1 MVITAQRRTIQVV
14 VEPVKV
20 RIDTRLKANG
30 LHTVAKS
37 LRNLSELIFAEIRIL
52 QDIVI
57 LKIVINGK
65 RRMMATEPSKHSIG
79 FFICIR
85 NRSSIGVVVDAIR
98 NTEALTFSSVPF
110 KGIVRLSINRP
121 NPEDGKI
128 NPCGLNHI
136 PINGPLVIADVN
148 TARNST
154 IGQRIVSY
162 RLRIDVAIVRI
173 DKHAVFETPR
183 VRFQRVRFAGIHLS
197 GIIGWDLT
205 V

>member
-30 LHTVAKS
+30 LHSVAKS

-65 RRMMATEPSKHSIG
+65 RRMMATEPSKRSIG

-85 NRSSIGVVVDAIR
+85 NRSSIGVVVDTIR

-136 PINGPLVIADVN
+136 PINGPLVITDVN

-154 IGQRIVSY
+154 IGQRIVS
-162 RLRIDVAIVRI
+162 
-173 DKHAVFETPR
+173 
-183 VRFQRVRFAGIHLS
+183 
-197 GIIGWDLT
+197 
-205 V
+205 

>member
-65 RRMMATEPSKHSIG
+65 RRMMATEPSE
-79 FFICIR
+79 
-85 NRSSIGVVVDAIR
+85 SSI
-98 NTEALTFSSVPF
+98 
-110 KGIVRLSINRP
+110 SIL
-121 NPEDGKI
+121 I
-128 NPCGLNHI
+128 SI
-136 PINGPLVIADVN
+136 
-148 TARNST
+148 
-154 IGQRIVSY
+154 
-162 RLRIDVAIVRI
+162 
-173 DKHAVFETPR
+173 F
-183 VRFQRVRFAGIHLS
+183 
-197 GIIGWDLT
+197 
-205 V
+205 

>member
-30 LHTVAKS
+30 LHTVTKS

-65 RRMMATEPSKHSIG
+65 RWMMTAKPSKRSIN

-85 NRSSIGVVVDAIR
+85 NRTSIGVVVDAVR
-98 NTEALTFSSVPF
+98 NTETFTFSSV
-110 KGIVRLSINRP
+110 SI
-121 NPEDGKI
+121 K
-128 NPCGLNHI
+128 L
-136 PINGPLVIADVN
+136 
-148 TARNST
+148 
-154 IGQRIVSY
+154 
-162 RLRIDVAIVRI
+162 
-173 DKHAVFETPR
+173 
-183 VRFQRVRFAGIHLS
+183 
-197 GIIGWDLT
+197 
-205 V
+205 